1 MSNPTTFTSFRING
15 VDRRTHLLR
24 AETWRTVNAVGN
36 WMSVLRN
43 PAGVYVGAFDV
54 QDSFVV
60 SVNNVLNVL
69 MTGETD
75 GPAVVSKAVDGESI
89 WDEYVTLR
97 GVDLAQDLLFH
108 NDFER
113 DYPDT
118 SQQLKAVL
126 NDVFNVQLAGLTN
139 ITYTPP
145 VGATPVVGSFEF
157 RKGSSFLSG
166 IQELMR
172 RAGYVFYVDDG
183 YALQCGAPG
192 FSATPVVIR
201 SIFNDPTS
209 NVIGGVDFQERDGD
223 KHYNYIELYGKN
235 PMFDGYT
242 NLNASSWTAGAGMPS
257 PILDSSTNVKVGG
270 WSQVAYNWN
279 PVSGILIHKL
289 IAPIFNYTSWDLS
302 KGEVGIWAAYDNT
315 AGAPGTPGAGTCASP
330 TNVGCRLIDGGG
342 NIIDYFGASTQLY
355 VGDYGYCTF
364 PLGEKYQTGVANVAD
379 QWCQNVGASFDWSD
393 VREIWFSCPRGGLA
407 LNHPSHF
414 YIDGISLPIAIRG
427 VAQNAGAQATYRRRP
442 FVDSWS
448 HVTTQNAI
456 QQSADTLLAQSES
469 TFIGKIKATIPGDPR
484 LRYAGQTVTVDVPSM
499 GINGELFYLTSIH
512 HIVEPY
518 ADLLSGFDYVTEVEA
533 APISGVSYDQSRLRN
548 GPVFS
553 AFQMGERS
561 GVGLNL
567 K

>member
-75 GPAVVSKAVDGESI
+75 GPAVTSKAVDGESI

-118 SQQLKAVL
+118 SQQLKTVM

-192 FSATPVVIR
+192 FSATTVVIR

-209 NVIGGVDFQERDGD
+209 NVIGGVDLQERDGD
-223 KHYNYIELYGKN
+223 KLYNYIELYGKN
-235 PMFDGYT
+235 PLFDAWT
-242 NLNASSWTAGAGMPS
+242 EFNASDWTSMGPTTSTLTDDLSHIVGSYSIKAVPDGAWIPS
-257 PILDSSTNVKVGG
+257 LMLDFTGG
-270 WSQVAYNWN
+270 
-279 PVSGILIHKL
+279 K
-289 IAPIFNYTSWDLS
+289 FNYTSLDLT
-302 KGEVGIWAAYDNT
+302 KGEMGLWAKYTDAVGGEAT
-315 AGAPGTPGAGTCASP
+315 AGVYFWLRDTTGNAANYYSSGAFSAISSTKLYRGEWGWCHAILGTSS
-330 TNVGCRLIDGGG
+330 N
-342 NIIDYFGASTQLY
+342 STTTAL
-355 VGDYGYCTF
+355 
-364 PLGEKYQTGVANVAD
+364 D
-379 QWCQNVGASFDWSD
+379 QWYYPTGTFDWEHVDQLQVWYQSD
-393 VREIWFSCPRGGLA
+393 SGVTIPDA
-407 LNHPSHF
+407 LF
-414 YIDGISLPIAIRG
+414 IDGITLPIPIRG
-427 VAQNAGAQATYRRRP
+427 IAQNAAAQVTYRRRP

-448 HVTTQNAI
+448 HVSTQNEI
-456 QQSADTLLAQSES
+456 QSSADTLLTQSES

-484 LRYAGQTVTVDVPSM
+484 LRYAGQTVTVDVPSL
-499 GINGELFYLTSIH
+499 GINSELFYLTSIH

-518 ADLLSGFDYVTEVEA
+518 ADLLAGFDYVTEVEA
-533 APISGVSYDQSRLRN
+533 VPISGVSYDQSRLRN